1 MLGLGVIMFSGKY
14 KEHLNKDL
22 VSSIDLLIEGPYIES
37 QKDES
42 RILLGSINKKL
53 TFVTDRYSK
62 YEDYFYNPVSLEEV
76 TYEERIRFNSE
87 VELLRSVTCDYI
99 IRYYDSWYDEKKNR
113 IVIITQYM
121 PSGTILEYLS
131 YYVDI

>member
-1 MLGLGVIMFSGKY
+1 MFSGKY

>member
-1 MLGLGVIMFSGKY
+1 MIYRYVAF
-14 KEHLNKDL
+14 D
-22 VSSIDLLIEGPYIES
+22 VTEGRDVAWS
-37 QKDES
+37 D
-42 RILLGSINKKL
+42 
-53 TFVTDRYSK
+53 
-62 YEDYFYNPVSLEEV
+62 VSLEEV